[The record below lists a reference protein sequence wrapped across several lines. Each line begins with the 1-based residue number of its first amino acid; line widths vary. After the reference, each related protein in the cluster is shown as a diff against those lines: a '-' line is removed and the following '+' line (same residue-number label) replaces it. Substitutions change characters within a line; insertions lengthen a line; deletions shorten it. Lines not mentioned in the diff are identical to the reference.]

1 MITSAELPLNDRGAV
16 YHLDLRPDEIADQI
30 ITVGDPARVHL
41 VSQHFDSI
49 DVKRS
54 HREFVTHTGYIG
66 KQRLSVLST
75 GIGVPNID
83 IVMHELDA
91 LVNID
96 LNSRT
101 PHANVKALNIVRLGT
116 AGGVQ
121 ENCNPGDILISKYAV
136 GFDSLLD
143 YYQRPLSCSLE
154 PLNEALKMHLAGA
167 SGSYYLTEADEN
179 LVAHFQSLGKTGM
192 TATCGGF
199 YGPQGRK
206 LRTPLHYET
215 FLDKLRTFHYNDL
228 MFQNLEMETAGIL
241 GLGQILGH
249 RCLSISVVLANR
261 MKGVFTGNV
270 QIGVEQLIEKAMP
283 YVLKMAQETTTA

>member
-1 MITSAELPLNDRGAV
+1 MITSAELPLNERGAV
-16 YHLDLRPDEIADQI
+16 YHLDLQPDEIADQI

-41 VSQHFDSI
+41 VSQYFDRI

-96 LNSRT
+96 LNTRT
-101 PHANVKALNIVRLGT
+101 PHENIKPLTIIRLGT

-121 ENCNPGDILISKYAV
+121 EDCSPGDILISQYAV
-136 GFDSLLD
+136 GFDGLLD
-143 YYQRPLSCSLE
+143 YYQHPLSRRLSS
-154 PLNEALKMHLAGA
+154 LNEALKTHIAGA
-167 SGSYYLTEADEN
+167 SGSYYLTEADET
-179 LVAHFQSLGKTGM
+179 LLAHFQSLGKTGM

-206 LRTPLHYET
+206 LRTPLRYES
-215 FLDKLRTFHYNDL
+215 FLDNLRSFRFGDL

-261 MKGVFTGNV
+261 TKGIFTENV
-270 QIGVEQLIEKAMP
+270 QMGVEQLIEKSIP
-283 YVLKMAQETTTA
+283 YLL